1 MRREVISNRFSI
13 LNYRAQLISW
23 AFFFVKFMKKTKI
36 SKKLILVV
44 SHSSW
49 WKKKKY
55 RKETFYIL
63 KKYKDDGYN
72 LKKIKNLEQNPLTI
86 DSRVFKEYFLL
97 K

>member
-1 MRREVISNRFSI
+1 
-13 LNYRAQLISW
+13 
-23 AFFFVKFMKKTKI
+23 MKNTKI

-49 WKKKKY
+49 WKRKKY
-55 RKETFYIL
+55 RKETFFIL
-63 KKYKDDGYN
+63 KKYKNDGYK
-72 LKKIKNLEQNPLTI
+72 LKKIKNLEHNSLTI

>member
-1 MRREVISNRFSI
+1 
-13 LNYRAQLISW
+13 
-23 AFFFVKFMKKTKI
+23 MKKTKI

-49 WKKKKY
+49 WKRKKY
-55 RKETFYIL
+55 RKETFSIL
-63 KKYKDDGYN
+63 KKYKDDGYK
-72 LKKIKNLEQNPLTI
+72 LKKITNLEQNPLTI

>member
-1 MRREVISNRFSI
+1 
-13 LNYRAQLISW
+13 
-23 AFFFVKFMKKTKI
+23 MKKTKI

-49 WKKKKY
+49 WKRKKY
-55 RKETFYIL
+55 RKETFLIL
-63 KKYKDDGYN
+63 KKYKKHGYK